1 MEIKKVNVAELKAA
15 KYNPR
20 KDLKPGDEEFEKLKR
35 SIETFGYV
43 EPVIWNK
50 RTGNV
55 VGGHQ
60 RLKVLKHLGF
70 TEVDCVVLDID
81 LLQEKALN
89 VALNKISGEWDMP
102 LLNDLLKDMNASG
115 FDIKLTGFDLTD
127 LDEYFKGESLDNVK
141 EDDFDI
147 DGATAIIKKALSK
160 EGDIWV
166 LGRHRLMCGDSTS
179 SEMVAKLMDGKKADL
194 FLTDPPYNVAYE
206 GTAGKIQNDNQEDG
220 KFHEFLVSAFTAAD
234 KALKQGGS
242 FYIWHADSEGF
253 NFRGACREV
262 GWKVRQCLIWNKN
275 SLVLGRQDY
284 QWKHEPCL
292 YGWKEGESHYWGG
305 DRKQTTVLDFNRPK
319 RSELHPTMKPV
330 ELFAY
335 EMMNSSKKGDAV
347 LDLFGGSGTTIIAAE
362 QLDRKAYVMELDSKY
377 VDVIVERYANCYGTE
392 DISLCRDGK
401 VISYK
406 DIKKTN

>member
-1 MEIKKVNVAELKAA
+1 MEIKKINVALLKAA

-20 KDLKPGDEEFEKLKR
+20 KDLKPGNEEFEKLKR

-60 RLKVLKHLGF
+60 RLKVLKHMGF
-70 TEVDCVVLDID
+70 TEVDCVILDID

-102 LLNDLLKDMNASG
+102 MLNDLLKDMNASG
-115 FDIKLTGFDLTD
+115 FDITLTGFELSD
-127 LDEYFKGESLDNVK
+127 LDEYFKGESLENVK

-147 DGATAIIKKALSK
+147 DGATAKIKKAVSR

-166 LGRHRLMCGDSTS
+166 FGNHRLMCGDSTN
-179 SEMVAKLMDGKKADL
+179 SEMVSRLMEGKQANL
-194 FLTDPPYNVAYE
+194 FLTDPPYNVSYE

-220 KFHEFLVSAFTAAD
+220 KFHEFLVSAFAAAD
-234 KALKQGGS
+234 KCLKAGGS

-335 EMMNSSKKGDAV
+335 EMMNSSKKGDIV

-362 QLDRKAYVMELDSKY
+362 QLDRKAYLMELDAKY
-377 VDVIVERYANCYGTE
+377 VDVIVERYGNCYGTE
-392 DISLCRDGK
+392 GIKLCRDGK